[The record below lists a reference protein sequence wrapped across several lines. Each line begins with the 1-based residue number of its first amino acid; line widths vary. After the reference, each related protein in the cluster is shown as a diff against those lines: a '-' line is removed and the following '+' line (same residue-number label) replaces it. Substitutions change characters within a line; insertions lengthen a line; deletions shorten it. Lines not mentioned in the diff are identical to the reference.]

1 METEHDP
8 DKERINREKH
18 GIGFAGA
25 SAIFEAYRIDV
36 EDEREDYGETRYVTL
51 GRIGGQIVVCVW
63 TPRGV
68 KARLISMR
76 KADKDEREIYN
87 LYRP

>member
-1 METEHDP
+1 MDTEHDP

-18 GIGFAGA
+18 AIGFAGA
-25 SAIFEAYRIDV
+25 RGVFEAYRIDF

-51 GRIGGQIVVCVW
+51 GRIGRQIVVCVW
-63 TPRGV
+63 TPRGD
-68 KARLISMR
+68 KARLISLR

>member
-25 SAIFEAYRIDV
+25 RAIFENYRIDA
-36 EDEREDYGETRYVTL
+36 EDDREDYGETRFVTL
-51 GRIGGQIVVCVW
+51 GLIGRRIVVCVW
-63 TPRGV
+63 TPRGGR
-68 KARLISMR
+68 ARLISLR

>member
-1 METEHDP
+1 METDYDP

-25 SAIFEAYRIDV
+25 RGVFEAYRIDV
-36 EDEREDYGETRYVTL
+36 EDDREDYGETRYVTL
-51 GRIGGQIVVCVW
+51 GRIGRQIVVCVW
-63 TPRGV
+63 TPRGD
-68 KARLISMR
+68 KARLISLR
-76 KADKDEREIYN
+76 KAEKDEREIYN

>member
-25 SAIFEAYRIDV
+25 RAIFENYRIDD
-36 EDEREDYGETRYVTL
+36 EDDREDYGETRYVTL
-51 GRIGGQIVVCVW
+51 GRIGRRIVVCVW
-63 TPRGV
+63 TPRV
-68 KARLISMR
+68 DKARLISLR
-76 KADKDEREIYN
+76 RADKDEREIYN
-87 LYRP
+87 LYRT